1 MSNVI
6 KIKHGTN
13 PPDAGVLE
21 EYELGY
27 SNSNGGLYLGQGEN
41 EPIHLNDLS
50 GVESKIE
57 EVNESI
63 KNVSG
68 IIVSDSAPDNTKVL
82 WIDTSN
88 PDEPGLAKY
97 YVEGSEPPWVT
108 ISASATATWG

>member
-6 KIKHGTN
+6 KIKHGSN
-13 PPDAGVLE
+13 PPAAGVLE
-21 EYELGY
+21 ENELGY
-27 SNSNGGLYLGQGEN
+27 SSSNNGLYLGQGEN

-50 GVESKIE
+50 DVENKIE
-57 EVNESI
+57 EINESI

-68 IIVSDSAPDNTKVL
+68 IIVSDTEPENINVL

-88 PDEPGLAKY
+88 SEEPGLAKY
-97 YVEGSEPPWVT
+97 YDSISNQWII